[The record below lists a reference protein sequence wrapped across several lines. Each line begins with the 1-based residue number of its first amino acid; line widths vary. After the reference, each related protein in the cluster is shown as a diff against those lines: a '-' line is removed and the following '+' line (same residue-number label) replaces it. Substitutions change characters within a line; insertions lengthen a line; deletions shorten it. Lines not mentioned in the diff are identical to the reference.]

1 LLRAREAPGGM
12 DARSERIANRLDP
25 WLIVATLLV
34 VPVLILQ
41 ASDVSDSWRA
51 LADVGD
57 WVVWLAFL
65 GELVVMLAV
74 VPNRRQ
80 WIAAHPLD
88 VAIVVLT
95 PPFAGSL
102 LVSVRVL
109 RLLRLVR
116 LLRLA
121 SLARAVFSLAGVRY
135 AALLAA
141 LTAVAGA
148 QAFST
153 VENVPAGDALY
164 WSLTT
169 MTTVGYGDVTPET
182 DMGRAIAVA
191 VMLVGIGFVA
201 ILTGAIAQR
210 FIAPAEESLAM
221 GEQEL
226 RDRLDRIAARL
237 DQLETASRDRAV

>member
-1 LLRAREAPGGM
+1 V
-12 DARSERIANRLDP
+12 DARSDRIAKRFEP

-41 ASDVSDSWRA
+41 GSDVGEPWRTVA
-51 LADVGD
+51 VVGD
-57 WVVWLAFL
+57 WIIWLAFL
-65 GELVVMLAV
+65 AELVVMLIV
-74 VPNRRQ
+74 VPSRRR
-80 WIAAHPLD
+80 WLTEHPVD

-95 PPFAGSL
+95 PPFAAGL
-102 LVSVRVL
+102 LQSVRLL

-121 SLARAVFSLAGVRY
+121 GLARSVFSLAGVRY
-135 AALLAA
+135 AALLAV

-153 VENVPAGDALY
+153 AENVPTKEALY

-169 MTTVGYGDVTPET
+169 MTTVGYGDVIPTT
-182 DMGRAIAVA
+182 DTGRIVAVV

-201 ILTGAIAQR
+201 VLTGAIAQR
-210 FIAPAEESLAM
+210 FIAPTEDAMVM
-221 GEQEL
+221 GEREL
-226 RDRLDRIAARL
+226 RDRLEDIAARL
-237 DQLETASRDRAV
+237 DQLERSGHE